1 MIYSTIGKRDKG
13 MSKTTLQFDQQVAPV
28 SSDNLIETESRSQ
41 GRSAVLS
48 KLSQQKIVY
57 LNDSVFI
64 QRLIAGIDQAVSKQL
79 SEIIHHAR
87 FEAIEASWRSLLYLV
102 ALSYRQPKIKIRI
115 LNLSR
120 KELAADLKQAFEFD
134 QSVLF
139 HKIYSEEFGMPGG
152 QPYGVLIG
160 DYEFSHKPDDIEVLQ
175 VMSQIA
181 AASFAPFIAGTAS
194 SMFSLND
201 VTELEKQPKLEAIFK
216 QPQYLRWNSFRRQED
231 SRFVGLTLP
240 RFLVRDAYNKTN
252 YGFCFQDTKPESAYL
267 WGNASYAFA
276 GVLIQAFENDGWL
289 ANIRGYTSDILSG
302 GVVPPYETAYFNTD
316 KANLIPKMSTDVL
329 ITDTQEKQLSDLGFI
344 PLCSAYGDEMAVFY
358 SSASIQSPKGY
369 NSAAADQN
377 ATTSTMLQHIFCASR
392 FAHYLKVIGRDK
404 VGSFTSAE
412 DHESYLNKW
421 LMQYVASNTD
431 LKSTTRRR
439 YPLQGAKVEVRERA
453 GKPGSYSCVIHLKPC
468 FQLEQVVTNITLVTD
483 LVSVV
488 NM

>member
-1 MIYSTIGKRDKG
+1 
-13 MSKTTLQFDQQVAPV
+13 MSKTVLQIDNQAAPV
-28 SSDNLIETESRSQ
+28 SDNLAEKESRSQ
-41 GRSAVLS
+41 GHSPVLS

-64 QRLIAGIDQAVSKQL
+64 QRLIAGIDRAVSQQL

-102 ALSYRQPKIKIRI
+102 ALSYKQPKIKIRV
-115 LNLSR
+115 LDLAR
-120 KELAADLKQAFEFD
+120 KELATDLKQALEFD

-139 HKIYSEEFGMPGG
+139 NKIYGEEFGMPGG

-160 DYEFSHKPDDIEVLQ
+160 DYEFSHQPDDIEVLQ
-175 VMSQIA
+175 VMSQIS
-181 AASFAPFIAGTAS
+181 AASFAPFIAAAAS

-201 VTELEKQPKLEAIFK
+201 VTELEKQPKLETIFK

-240 RFLVRDAYNKTN
+240 RFLVRDAYQHAN
-252 YGFCFQDTKPESAYL
+252 YRFCFQDTKPESAYL

-289 ANIRGYTSDILSG
+289 ANIRGYTSDVLSG
-302 GVVPPYETAYFNTD
+302 GVVPPYETTSFKTD
-316 KANLIPKMSTDVL
+316 KAGLIPKMSTDVL

-344 PLCSAYGDEMAVFY
+344 PLCRAFGDEMAVFY
-358 SSASIQSPKGY
+358 SNASIQSPKTY
-369 NSAAADQN
+369 NSLAADQN
-377 ATTSTMLQHIFCASR
+377 ALTSTMLQHMFCACR

-404 VGSFTSAE
+404 VGSFISAE
-412 DHESYLNKW
+412 DHELYLNRW

-431 LKSTTRRR
+431 LKSVTRRR
-439 YPLQGAKVEVRERA
+439 YPLQAAKVQVRERI
-453 GKPGSYSCVIHLKPC
+453 GKPGSYSCVIQLKPC
-468 FQLEQVVTNITLVTD
+468 FQLEQVVTNITLVTE